1 MAVLEKIREKTVLV
15 LVMIGLGMFGFLFM
29 GSDQSSIFSCNGGQ
43 LNSIGSINGEEIDID
58 KYNEYLGTSNNQNP
72 EEITHKSAWE
82 SLVNEKLISSA
93 ASDLNLIITP
103 EEIKELVTGSID
115 PKNVSP
121 YFRKRIER

>member
-58 KYNEYLGTSNNQNP
+58 KYNDYLATSKNQNP
-72 EEITHKSAWE
+72 EEIAHKSAWG
-82 SLVNEKLISSA
+82 SLVTEKL
-93 ASDLNLIITP
+93 L
-103 EEIKELVTGSID
+103 
-115 PKNVSP
+115 
-121 YFRKRIER
+121 